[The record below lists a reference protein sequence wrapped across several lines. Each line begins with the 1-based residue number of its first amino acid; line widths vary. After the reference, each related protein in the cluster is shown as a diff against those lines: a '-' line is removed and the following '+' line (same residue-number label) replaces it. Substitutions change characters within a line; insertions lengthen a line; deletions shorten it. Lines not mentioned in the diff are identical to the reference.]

1 MTTRRYQKTLNRQQT
16 MLLPLRVEE
25 FVSENNSVR
34 AIDVYV
40 NTLNL
45 QSLGV
50 KHAQSVT
57 LAGQPPYNPQAMLKL
72 YLYGY
77 LQGIRSPVGRNKP
90 Y

>member
-1 MTTRRYQKTLNRQQT
+1 MTSRRYQKTLNRHQA

-34 AIDVYV
+34 AIDAYV

-50 KHAQSVT
+50 KYAQAVVSQ
-57 LAGQPPYNPQAMLKL
+57 AGQPPYAPQAMLKL
-72 YLYGY
+72 YLYGCP
-77 LQGIRSPVGRNKP
+77 LPTTRSCLK
-90 Y
+90 